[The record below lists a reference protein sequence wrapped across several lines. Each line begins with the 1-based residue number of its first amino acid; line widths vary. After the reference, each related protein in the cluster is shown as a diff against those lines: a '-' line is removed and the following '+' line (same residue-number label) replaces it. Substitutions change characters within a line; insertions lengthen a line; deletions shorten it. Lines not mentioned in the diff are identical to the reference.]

1 MNSEKFLI
9 LDRWIERIKTHDQT
23 IYTVYQARFASQET
37 NRLKEKR
44 WKKIFYANSNQKDV
58 VVVILLSDKI
68 DLKTKNV
75 TKNKKIVIY

>member
-1 MNSEKFLI
+1 
-9 LDRWIERIKTHDQT
+9 
-23 IYTVYQARFASQET
+23 
-37 NRLKEKR
+37 LKEKR